1 MKREGRMAR
10 CNAHC
15 TRFPLNKRDCFRA
28 DVRDVNAEHV
38 NPSRYNWIRRLV
50 NLTANFCREKHESVD
65 YGGMMVIRYMVGSM
79 DYPFL
84 CAAPRNSFSI

>member
-1 MKREGRMAR
+1 MKREERMAR

-28 DVRDVNAEHV
+28 DVRDVNAGHV

-65 YGGMMVIRYMVGSM
+65 YGGMMVIRDGWIDGLAIFM
-79 DYPFL
+79 
-84 CAAPRNSFSI
+84 RNSFSI